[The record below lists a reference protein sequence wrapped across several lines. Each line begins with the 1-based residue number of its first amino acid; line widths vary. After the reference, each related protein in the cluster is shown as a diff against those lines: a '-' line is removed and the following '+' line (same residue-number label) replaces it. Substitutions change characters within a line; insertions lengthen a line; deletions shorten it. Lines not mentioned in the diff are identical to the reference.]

1 MTEVPEAL
9 LKDLEA
15 HMDDPRIMFE
25 IFCDKRDKKGNI
37 KLSNLYKELEIWTLK
52 NTKVETDYWVT
63 DLSHFNNSIEKII
76 IYLRRQKNSW
86 NCISWIFEKNIK
98 S

>member
-1 MTEVPEAL
+1 MLMTEVPEAL

-37 KLSNLYKELEIWTLK
+37 KLSNLYKELEI
-52 NTKVETDYWVT
+52 
-63 DLSHFNNSIEKII
+63 
-76 IYLRRQKNSW
+76 
-86 NCISWIFEKNIK
+86 
-98 S
+98 